1 MQCAVIEFARN
12 VIGFEDAHSFEMN
25 PESTHP
31 VIDIMESQKNVSE
44 KGGTMRLGAY
54 PCKIDKGTLAFKIYG
69 KTSIQERHR
78 HRYEF
83 NNHYLNDFKKAGM
96 ILSGINPDS
105 DLIEIIEL
113 ANHPF
118 FIGVQ
123 FHPEYKSTVES
134 PAPLFVQFVKAAY
147 QHAVPILKNHK

>member
-1 MQCAVIEFARN
+1 
-12 VIGFEDAHSFEMN
+12 MN
-25 PESTHP
+25 SATKYP

-54 PCKIDKGTLAFKIYG
+54 PCKIEKGTLAFKIYG
-69 KTSIQERHR
+69 KTLIQERHR

-83 NNHYLNDFKKAGM
+83 NNNFLNDFKKAGM
-96 ILSGINPDS
+96 VLSGINPDS
-105 DLIEIIEL
+105 ELVEIIEL
-113 ANHPF
+113 PEHPF

-123 FHPEYKSTVES
+123 FHPEYKSTVEA

-147 QHAVPILKNHK
+147 QHAVPILKNSK